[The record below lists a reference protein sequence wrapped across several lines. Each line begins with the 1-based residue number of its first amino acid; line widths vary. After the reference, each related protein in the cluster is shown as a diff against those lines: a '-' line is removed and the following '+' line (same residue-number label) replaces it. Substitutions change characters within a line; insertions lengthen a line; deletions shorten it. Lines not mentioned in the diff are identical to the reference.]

1 MQRFDTMGSLLVDS
15 VKITLKFRSYRL
27 CDDDSETSMD
37 VATAQQEAE
46 KILAELPD
54 RSATSSNRS
63 RRTCRGRLQS
73 GRYRVVNHFSAPHP

>member
-37 VATAQQEAE
+37 VATALP
-46 KILAELPD
+46 LAADTARHRHPETAPANARAARREPD
-54 RSATSSNRS
+54 WRA
-63 RRTCRGRLQS
+63 GIP
-73 GRYRVVNHFSAPHP
+73 GG